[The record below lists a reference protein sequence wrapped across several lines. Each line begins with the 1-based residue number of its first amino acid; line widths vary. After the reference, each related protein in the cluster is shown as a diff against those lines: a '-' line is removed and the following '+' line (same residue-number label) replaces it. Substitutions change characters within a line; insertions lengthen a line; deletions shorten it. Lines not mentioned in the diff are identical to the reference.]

1 MCLDER
7 SHGTDTLAYERLA
20 QFQGPSLLVFNDST
34 FKESDFES
42 ISRIGDSVKRTQV
55 GKTGRFGVGFNSVY
69 HLTDMPSF
77 VSGRHVVFF
86 DPSCAFLPNVTAANP
101 GKRVDFVSNAGLA
114 DKHPDQWTPFAAFGC
129 DVRSEFPGTMFRFPL
144 RTEAQ
149 ALTSRLSKAHYTAE
163 SVRQLLIA
171 FANEKTLDMLYLKN
185 VECVEVLEWRAGE
198 DAPRVMATSTLRLGD
213 EAAASEIRRHRSAFS
228 RASASMSSNPQRIE
242 DVFTVS
248 FDSTATG
255 VYARDDT
262 RTSTDDTRTST
273 DGTRTFVVSHALG
286 TDLTPLVDSGREKF
300 GMKLVPWAAVAA
312 ELGTDPTCAEQT
324 VGRAF
329 TFLPLPVKTGL
340 PVHVNAYFELSSNRR
355 DIWFGGDMAGGGAAR
370 SEWNQ
375 ALLSKVVA
383 PCYAR
388 LVIACAGKLGPS
400 PAFYALLP
408 ETNPPEPWGCVVREL
423 YSALTEGDAKVL
435 HTPANGGRWIAPKD
449 AVYPDPSLASDDILR
464 DALVAEGLTLTD
476 APGGVLERMEEHAV
490 RHPKRVSPAGVR
502 QTLREKG
509 EDGIGDRPRERVLV
523 LLRYV
528 LSDIID
534 DEPASAAELDGVP
547 LFPLADGS
555 TAVVRPGGVG
565 AKALYVPDETEAA
578 LLSRASDRCV
588 DRTCDVDIV
597 SRLET
602 LANTR
607 ALNLSPID
615 DDAVVDLMPNILPH
629 TWTRAGGVGES
640 ARRTYTPVPWDDAVT
655 SDEYLAL
662 VWRVLGS
669 VCLDHAS
676 LGKLEGFPLLPVID
690 TSGKDGTLNEDGD
703 ERLRYAVLPLGAPT
717 IDSTGVSNETAGALR
732 AAGVYVLA
740 TSTAAGA
747 CAGRHPAIRDTSAMA
762 GFLSPA
768 SAAGVADAVAKSI
781 AAMNVSMNG
790 TQSSWSPAF
799 TRGEAALVRG
809 FVLRRRWFGAG
820 ARSGL
825 DFDAAAPDRLET
837 LSSLRIYESFPEPPE
852 DETDDTAVRP
862 QLGPLLDLRSAQLS
876 LAPPRTDPALL
887 GADFLNPS
895 TDEEAAVLVERFG
908 VELLTDQK
916 FLRTRVLPRLDRI
929 RPARVRNDAMLDAL
943 GRLPSLCAGDR
954 SLSRAI
960 AISPFVP
967 TACGKLAAPAHLYD
981 PRIPELVELLDVNNS
996 FPTAP
1001 FDDDVT
1007 LGILASLGMRS
1018 TVTQT
1023 AVMDAAMTAER
1034 LGDVDGDG
1042 YDPVGAAERGWAI
1055 LRYLETSDGTKML
1068 IPDPVKDVK
1077 SFFGQMF
1084 NQNKD
1089 ETKEG
1094 DTKELSAELPRE
1106 AFVSQLSAVAWVPVA
1121 TDPPRSEPGL
1131 PWPENPSPVAPP
1143 HNSRPPNDAWLCSA
1157 TMRVLTREPQS
1168 SALADIL
1175 GWRRDVSVGTLAG
1188 QLLALGAKHPSIDDA
1203 AVGRA
1208 LAAAVPRVYALL
1220 TASLN
1225 SRDFE
1230 GALAPV
1236 RDAAVVWVGTGFARA
1251 RSVAFSGALDLKPY
1265 LHVLPADLTCFR
1277 PLLTALGVR
1286 DAFGAGDYVRLL
1298 RGLTKDTGGGRL
1310 DSNQL
1315 ELALWVLGTLA
1326 DYPPATLRVALESS
1340 SDDSNDAGES
1350 NGSLPVPDASGTL
1363 VPASDVRFNDAPWLA
1378 APEGVRLAHPK
1389 LPSQTAEA
1397 CGVRSLRL
1405 ALLAEASED
1414 IDVQLHGSAEAF
1426 GQHEALTTR
1435 LKHIL
1440 YAYADGP
1447 GVISELVQNADD
1459 AGATEVRLLLDQTG
1473 GGDKSLLGPKMA
1485 RWQGPALVA
1494 WNDAVFSPNDFH
1506 NIARIGQDSKIDA
1519 PAAAGRFGLGF
1530 NGEFLFIFARAI

>member
-1 MCLDER
+1 M
-7 SHGTDTLAYERLA
+7 
-20 QFQGPSLLVFNDST
+20 
-34 FKESDFES
+34 
-42 ISRIGDSVKRTQV
+42 
-55 GKTGRFGVGFNSVY
+55 
-69 HLTDMPSF
+69 
-77 VSGRHVVFF
+77 
-86 DPSCAFLPNVTAANP
+86 
-101 GKRVDFVSNAGLA
+101 
-114 DKHPDQWTPFAAFGC
+114 
-129 DVRSEFPGTMFRFPL
+129 
-144 RTEAQ
+144 
-149 ALTSRLSKAHYTAE
+149 
-163 SVRQLLIA
+163 
-171 FANEKTLDMLYLKN
+171 
-185 VECVEVLEWRAGE
+185 
-198 DAPRVMATSTLRLGD
+198 
-213 EAAASEIRRHRSAFS
+213 
-228 RASASMSSNPQRIE
+228 
-242 DVFTVS
+242 
-248 FDSTATG
+248 
-255 VYARDDT
+255 
-262 RTSTDDTRTST
+262 
-273 DGTRTFVVSHALG
+273 
-286 TDLTPLVDSGREKF
+286 
-300 GMKLVPWAAVAA
+300 
-312 ELGTDPTCAEQT
+312 
-324 VGRAF
+324 
-329 TFLPLPVKTGL
+329 
-340 PVHVNAYFELSSNRR
+340 
-355 DIWFGGDMAGGGAAR
+355 
-370 SEWNQ
+370 
-375 ALLSKVVA
+375 
-383 PCYAR
+383 
-388 LVIACAGKLGPS
+388 
-400 PAFYALLP
+400 
-408 ETNPPEPWGCVVREL
+408 
-423 YSALTEGDAKVL
+423 
-435 HTPANGGRWIAPKD
+435 
-449 AVYPDPSLASDDILR
+449 
-464 DALVAEGLTLTD
+464 
-476 APGGVLERMEEHAV
+476 
-490 RHPKRVSPAGVR
+490 
-502 QTLREKG
+502 
-509 EDGIGDRPRERVLV
+509 
-523 LLRYV
+523 
-528 LSDIID
+528 
-534 DEPASAAELDGVP
+534 
-547 LFPLADGS
+547 
-555 TAVVRPGGVG
+555 
-565 AKALYVPDETEAA
+565 
-578 LLSRASDRCV
+578 
-588 DRTCDVDIV
+588 
-597 SRLET
+597 
-602 LANTR
+602 
-607 ALNLSPID
+607 
-615 DDAVVDLMPNILPH
+615 
-629 TWTRAGGVGES
+629 
-640 ARRTYTPVPWDDAVT
+640 
-655 SDEYLAL
+655 
-662 VWRVLGS
+662 
-669 VCLDHAS
+669 
-676 LGKLEGFPLLPVID
+676 
-690 TSGKDGTLNEDGD
+690 
-703 ERLRYAVLPLGAPT
+703 
-717 IDSTGVSNETAGALR
+717 
-732 AAGVYVLA
+732 LA

-747 CAGRHPAIRDTSAMA
+747 CAGRHPAIRDTSAMS

-1034 LGDVDGDG
+1034 LGDVDGEG
-1042 YDPVGAAERGWAI
+1042 YDPAGAAERGWAI

-1089 ETKEG
+1089 ETKDG

-1168 SALADIL
+1168 SALADVL

-1188 QLLALGAKHPSIDDA
+1188 QLLALGAKHPSIDDS

-1230 GALAPV
+1230 AALAPV

-1340 SDDSNDAGES
+1340 SDGSNDAGES

-1440 YAYADGP
+1440 DAYADGP

-1519 PAAAGRFGLGF
+1519 PAAAGRFGLVSLF
-1530 NGEFLFIFARAI
+1530 QFSNGHCD